1 MSDRRYHA
9 ADVQV
14 DVLFERDWFRLLRKL
29 PYVLNHLERVVFDEK
44 FVSIRPI
51 IEDVLKVDSIVV
63 GTSDNLNRSVCHTAI
78 VDVCSAM
85 FLHCPISLVMTL
97 ASSTRKQAT
106 YDKTFR

>member
-1 MSDRRYHA
+1 MLDWRYHA

-14 DVLFERDWFRLLRKL
+14 DVLFERDWFRLWRKL

-51 IEDVLKVDSIVV
+51 IDHVLKVYFIVV
-63 GTSDNLNRSVCHTAI
+63 GNYDNLNHSVCHTAI

-97 ASSTRKQAT
+97 ASSTGKQAI